1 LSGASVKEKEVMTL
15 TLGDHRTEH
24 ETLGSWREEK
34 KKIIF
39 QTKISTKNIKQT

>member
-34 KKIIF
+34 KNHFSDQNFNEKR
-39 QTKISTKNIKQT
+39 